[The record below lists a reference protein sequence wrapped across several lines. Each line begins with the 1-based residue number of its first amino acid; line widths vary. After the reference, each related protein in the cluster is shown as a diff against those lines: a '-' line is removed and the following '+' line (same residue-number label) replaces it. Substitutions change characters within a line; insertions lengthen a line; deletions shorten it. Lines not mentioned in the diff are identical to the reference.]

1 MKSRHIL
8 ALVCAT
14 GLLAGC
20 DSAAPGDAATS
31 VPGDDAMS
39 GAGDAVV
46 GSYARGLVTGRR
58 AQSPV
63 MDVDAFVAGVRAG
76 MTDED
81 PRYSDEEMEA
91 GMAAMGD
98 LEMEASNAIANDNIA
113 AGQAFLAT
121 NGERAEVTQT
131 ASGLQY
137 EVLVEGDGAKPLA
150 ENVVRV
156 HYRGT
161 TLSGETFD
169 ASYDRGEPAE
179 FPLNRVIAGWTEGVQ
194 LMSVGS
200 KYKFYI
206 PQELAYGMQSPPGA
220 PFGPGETLVFE
231 VELLEIVS

>member
-1 MKSRHIL
+1 MKSQHLL
-8 ALVCAT
+8 ALVCAG

-20 DSAAPGDAATS
+20 DSAAPGDAATD
-31 VPGDDAMS
+31 PGAAATV
-39 GAGDAVV
+39 GEGDAAV

-58 AQSPV
+58 SQSSV
-63 MDVDAFVAGVRAG
+63 LDVDAFVAGLRAG
-76 MTDED
+76 LADED
-81 PRYSDEEMEA
+81 PMYTDEEMQT
-91 GMAAMGD
+91 GMAAIGE
-98 LEMEASNAIANDNIA
+98 LEMAATTAEGDANIA
-113 AGQAFLAT
+113 AGQAFLAS
-121 NGERAEVTQT
+121 NGQRDEVIET

-137 EVLVEGDGAKPLA
+137 EVLTEASGAKPVA

-161 TLSGETFD
+161 TLAGETFD

-194 LMSVGS
+194 LMSVGA